1 MLITTCPHCE
11 TRFKVTTDQLLLRN
25 GTVRCGACR
34 QVFDGGARL
43 VSDEAADLLLNP
55 QVHDEVE
62 STAAVTASE
71 FSPASGKVESNM
83 HDELETLSK
92 AISDWQVQP
101 RKDLPRFDL
110 HLAEEEDIDSTPE
123 VTPPLVTPPLV
134 SNPAIN
140 TRTSEPAFVQEAKQ
154 KARRS
159 RVWKT
164 IFWLGIPLLLISLAI
179 QLVIHFRNEI
189 VAQSPE
195 SDPAMRVACSYL
207 NCTINLPA
215 QIKQLSLQSSQ
226 LRAIPDQVNQFELI
240 ALLRNQ
246 SPSPQ
251 SWPSLELQLKDEI
264 GDIITRKVFLPQ
276 NFLIQPK
283 LLKQGIAAQSEHE
296 IRLVFELTGP
306 APTDFQ
312 LTMFYP

>member
-11 TRFKVTTDQLLLRN
+11 TRFKVTTEQLLLRN

-55 QVHDEVE
+55 IAAQE
-62 STAAVTASE
+62 SELTIAASE
-71 FSPASGKVESNM
+71 SMPATGKAEPNM
-83 HDELETLSK
+83 QDELETLSK

-101 RKDLPRFDL
+101 RKDLPKFDPL
-110 HLAEEEDIDSTPE
+110 LDE
-123 VTPPLVTPPLV
+123 VEVDFPPVV
-134 SNPAIN
+134 SNPTISTPAN
-140 TRTSEPAFVQEAKQ
+140 EPTFVQEAKQ

-159 RVWKT
+159 RLWKT
-164 IFWLGIPLLLISLAI
+164 VIWVGIPLLLISLAL
-179 QLVIHFRNEI
+179 QLLIHFRNEI
-189 VAQSPE
+189 VAQAPE
-195 SDPAMRVACSYL
+195 SDPAMRIACAYL
-207 NCTINLPA
+207 GCTINLPA

-251 SWPSLELQLKDEI
+251 AWPSLELQLKDEI
-264 GDIITRKVFLPQ
+264 GEIITRKVFLPQ
-276 NFLIQPK
+276 NFLTQPN
-283 LLKQGIAAQSEHE
+283 LVKQGITAQSEHE

>member
-11 TRFKVTTDQLLLRN
+11 TRFKVTTEQLLLRN

-55 QVHDEVE
+55 I
-62 STAAVTASE
+62 AAVETELASTASE
-71 FSPASGKVESNM
+71 SMPATGKTEPNM
-83 HDELETLSK
+83 QDELETLSK

-101 RKDLPRFDL
+101 RKDLPKFDPL
-110 HLAEEEDIDSTPE
+110 LEEYEVDS
-123 VTPPLVTPPLV
+123 PPVV
-134 SNPAIN
+134 SKTANS
-140 TRTSEPAFVQEAKQ
+140 TSANEPAFVQEAKQ

-159 RVWKT
+159 RLWKT
-164 IFWLGIPLLLISLAI
+164 VVWVGIPLLFITLAL

-195 SDPAMRVACSYL
+195 SDPAMRIACAYL
-207 NCTINLPA
+207 GCTINLPA

-251 SWPSLELQLKDEI
+251 SWPSLELQLKDDI
-264 GDIITRKVFLPQ
+264 GDVITRKVFLPQ
-276 NFLIQPK
+276 NFLTQPG
-283 LLKQGIAAQSEHE
+283 LLKLGIAAQSEHE

>member
-11 TRFKVTTDQLLLRN
+11 TRFKVTTEQLLLRN

-55 QVHDEVE
+55 IAAQE
-62 STAAVTASE
+62 SEFATAASE
-71 FSPASGKVESNM
+71 SMPAAGKTEPNM
-83 HDELETLSK
+83 QDELETLSK
-92 AISDWQVQP
+92 AITDWQVQP
-101 RKDLPRFDL
+101 RKDLPKFDPL
-110 HLAEEEDIDSTPE
+110 LEEYEDDS
-123 VTPPLVTPPLV
+123 
-134 SNPAIN
+134 SPAN
-140 TRTSEPAFVQEAKQ
+140 HSAATSTATAEPAFVQEAKQ

-159 RVWKT
+159 RLWKT
-164 IFWLGIPLLLISLAI
+164 VIWLGIPLLLISLTI
-179 QLVIHFRNEI
+179 QLLIHFRNEI
-189 VAQSPE
+189 VVQAPE
-195 SDPAMRVACSYL
+195 SDPAMRIVCSYL
-207 NCTINLPA
+207 GCIINLPA

-251 SWPSLELQLKDEI
+251 SWPSLELQLKDDI

-276 NFLIQPK
+276 NFLTQPS

>member
-11 TRFKVTTDQLLLRN
+11 TRFKVTTEQLLLRN

-43 VSDEAADLLLNP
+43 VRDEAADLLLNP
-55 QVHDEVE
+55 IAAHE
-62 STAAVTASE
+62 SELITTASE
-71 FSPASGKVESNM
+71 SMPASGKIEPNM
-83 HDELETLSK
+83 QDELDTLSK

-101 RKDLPRFDL
+101 RKDLPKFDPL
-110 HLAEEEDIDSTPE
+110 LDEDEADSPPVSSPANSTPA
-123 VTPPLVTPPLV
+123 
-134 SNPAIN
+134 N
-140 TRTSEPAFVQEAKQ
+140 EPAFVQEAKQ
-154 KARRS
+154 KVRRS
-159 RVWKT
+159 RMWKT

-189 VAQSPE
+189 VAQAPE
-195 SDPAMRVACSYL
+195 SDPAMRIACAYL
-207 NCTINLPA
+207 GCTINLPA

-251 SWPSLELQLKDEI
+251 AWPSLELQLKDEI

-276 NFLIQPK
+276 NFLTQPN
-283 LLKQGIAAQSEHE
+283 LVKQGIAAQSEHE

>member
-11 TRFKVTTDQLLLRN
+11 TRFKVTTEQLLLRN

-55 QVHDEVE
+55 I
-62 STAAVTASE
+62 AAAETELTSIASE
-71 FSPASGKVESNM
+71 SMPASGKTEPNM
-83 HDELETLSK
+83 QDELETLSK

-101 RKDLPRFDL
+101 RKDLPKFDPL
-110 HLAEEEDIDSTPE
+110 LEEYEVDS
-123 VTPPLVTPPLV
+123 PPVV
-134 SNPAIN
+134 STTANS
-140 TRTSEPAFVQEAKQ
+140 TSANEPAFVQEAKQ

-159 RVWKT
+159 RLWKT
-164 IFWLGIPLLLISLAI
+164 VVWVGIPLLLITLAL

-195 SDPAMRVACSYL
+195 SDPAMRVVCAYL
-207 NCTINLPA
+207 GCTINLPA

-251 SWPSLELQLKDEI
+251 SWPSLELQLKDDI

-276 NFLIQPK
+276 NFLTQPG
-283 LLKQGIAAQSEHE
+283 LLKLGIAAQSEHE

>member
-11 TRFKVTTDQLLLRN
+11 TRFKVTTEQLLLRN

-55 QVHDEVE
+55 IAAQESE
-62 STAAVTASE
+62 LSTAASE
-71 FSPASGKVESNM
+71 SMSASGKTETNM
-83 HDELETLSK
+83 QDELETLSK

-101 RKDLPRFDL
+101 RKDLPKFDPL
-110 HLAEEEDIDSTPE
+110 LDEVEVNSPPVVGTPA
-123 VTPPLVTPPLV
+123 
-134 SNPAIN
+134 N
-140 TRTSEPAFVQEAKQ
+140 EPTFVQEAKQ

-159 RVWKT
+159 RLWKT
-164 IFWLGIPLLLISLAI
+164 VIWVGIPLLLISLAL
-179 QLVIHFRNEI
+179 QLLIHFRNEI
-189 VAQSPE
+189 VAQAPE
-195 SDPAMRVACSYL
+195 SDPAMRIACAYL
-207 NCTINLPA
+207 GCTINLPA

-251 SWPSLELQLKDEI
+251 AWPSLELQLKDEI

-276 NFLIQPK
+276 NFLTQPN
-283 LLKQGIAAQSEHE
+283 LVKQGIAAQSEHE

>member
-11 TRFKVTTDQLLLRN
+11 TRFKVTTEQLLLRN

-55 QVHDEVE
+55 I
-62 STAAVTASE
+62 AAVETELASTASE
-71 FSPASGKVESNM
+71 SMPATGKTEPNM
-83 HDELETLSK
+83 QDELETLSK

-101 RKDLPRFDL
+101 RKDLPKFDPL
-110 HLAEEEDIDSTPE
+110 LEEYEVDS
-123 VTPPLVTPPLV
+123 PPVV
-134 SNPAIN
+134 STTANS
-140 TRTSEPAFVQEAKQ
+140 TSANEPAFVQEAKQ

-159 RVWKT
+159 RLWKT
-164 IFWLGIPLLLISLAI
+164 VVWVGIPLLFITLAL

-195 SDPAMRVACSYL
+195 SDPAMRIACAYL
-207 NCTINLPA
+207 GCTINLPA

-251 SWPSLELQLKDEI
+251 SWPSLELQLKDDI
-264 GDIITRKVFLPQ
+264 GDVITRKVFLPQ
-276 NFLIQPK
+276 NFLTQPS
-283 LLKQGIAAQSEHE
+283 LLKLGIAAQSEHE

>member
-11 TRFKVTTDQLLLRN
+11 TRFKVTTEQLLLRN

-55 QVHDEVE
+55 IAAQE
-62 STAAVTASE
+62 SEFATAASE
-71 FSPASGKVESNM
+71 SMSAAGKTEPNM
-83 HDELETLSK
+83 QDELETLSK
-92 AISDWQVQP
+92 AITDWQVQP
-101 RKDLPRFDL
+101 RKDLPKFDPL
-110 HLAEEEDIDSTPE
+110 LEEYEDDS
-123 VTPPLVTPPLV
+123 
-134 SNPAIN
+134 SPAN
-140 TRTSEPAFVQEAKQ
+140 HSAATSTATAEPAFVQEAKQ

-159 RVWKT
+159 RLWKT
-164 IFWLGIPLLLISLAI
+164 VIWLGIPLLLISLTI
-179 QLVIHFRNEI
+179 QLLIHFRNEI
-189 VAQSPE
+189 VVQAPE
-195 SDPAMRVACSYL
+195 SDPAMRSVCSYL
-207 NCTINLPA
+207 GCIINLPS

-251 SWPSLELQLKDEI
+251 SWPSLELQLKDDI

-276 NFLIQPK
+276 NFLTQPS

>member
-11 TRFKVTTDQLLLRN
+11 TRFKVTTEQLLLRN

-55 QVHDEVE
+55 I
-62 STAAVTASE
+62 AAVETELTSTASE
-71 FSPASGKVESNM
+71 SMPATGKTEPNM
-83 HDELETLSK
+83 QDELETLSK

-101 RKDLPRFDL
+101 RKDLPKFDPL
-110 HLAEEEDIDSTPE
+110 LEEYEVDSPPVVSKTANNTLA
-123 VTPPLVTPPLV
+123 
-134 SNPAIN
+134 N
-140 TRTSEPAFVQEAKQ
+140 EPAFVQEAKQ

-159 RVWKT
+159 RLWKT
-164 IFWLGIPLLLISLAI
+164 LVWVGIPLLFITLAL

-195 SDPAMRVACSYL
+195 SDPAMRIACAYL
-207 NCTINLPA
+207 GCTINLPA

-251 SWPSLELQLKDEI
+251 SWPSLELQLKDDI
-264 GDIITRKVFLPQ
+264 GDVITRKVFLPQ
-276 NFLIQPK
+276 NFLTQPG
-283 LLKQGIAAQSEHE
+283 LLKLGIAAQSEHE

>member
-11 TRFKVTTDQLLLRN
+11 TRFKVTTEQLLLRN

-55 QVHDEVE
+55 I
-62 STAAVTASE
+62 AAVETELTSTASE
-71 FSPASGKVESNM
+71 SMPATGKTEPNM
-83 HDELETLSK
+83 QDELETLSK

-101 RKDLPRFDL
+101 RKDLPKFDPL
-110 HLAEEEDIDSTPE
+110 LEEYEVDS
-123 VTPPLVTPPLV
+123 PPVV
-134 SNPAIN
+134 STTANS
-140 TRTSEPAFVQEAKQ
+140 TSANEPAFVQEAKQ

-159 RVWKT
+159 RLWKT
-164 IFWLGIPLLLISLAI
+164 VVWVGIPLLFITLAL

-195 SDPAMRVACSYL
+195 SDPAMRIACAYL
-207 NCTINLPA
+207 GCTINLPA

-251 SWPSLELQLKDEI
+251 SWPSLELQLKDDI
-264 GDIITRKVFLPQ
+264 GDVITRKVFLPQ
-276 NFLIQPK
+276 NFLTQPS
-283 LLKQGIAAQSEHE
+283 LLKLGIAAQSEHE

>member
-11 TRFKVTTDQLLLRN
+11 TRFKVTTEQLLLRN

-55 QVHDEVE
+55 IAAQE
-62 STAAVTASE
+62 SELTSATSE
-71 FSPASGKVESNM
+71 SMPATGKTEPNM
-83 HDELETLSK
+83 QNELDTLSK
-92 AISDWQVQP
+92 AISDWKVQP
-101 RKDLPRFDL
+101 RKDLPKFDPL
-110 HLAEEEDIDSTPE
+110 LDEYEVDSSP
-123 VTPPLVTPPLV
+123 VV
-134 SNPAIN
+134 SNPTISKPAN
-140 TRTSEPAFVQEAKQ
+140 EPTFVQESKQ
-154 KARRS
+154 KAHRS
-159 RVWKT
+159 RLWKT
-164 IFWLGIPLLLISLAI
+164 VIWVGIPLLLISLAL
-179 QLVIHFRNEI
+179 QLLIHFRNEI
-189 VAQSPE
+189 VAQAPE
-195 SDPAMRVACSYL
+195 SDPAMRIACAYL
-207 NCTINLPA
+207 GCTINLPT

-226 LRAIPDQVNQFELI
+226 LRAIPDQVNQFELV

-251 SWPSLELQLKDEI
+251 AWPSLELQLKDEI
-264 GDIITRKVFLPQ
+264 GVIITRKVFSPQ
-276 NFLIQPK
+276 NFLTQPN
-283 LLKQGIAAQSEHE
+283 LVKQGITAQSEQE

>member
-11 TRFKVTTDQLLLRN
+11 TRFKVTTEQLLLRN

-55 QVHDEVE
+55 IAAQE
-62 STAAVTASE
+62 SELTSATSE
-71 FSPASGKVESNM
+71 SMPATGKTEPNM
-83 HDELETLSK
+83 QDELDTLSK
-92 AISDWQVQP
+92 AISDWQAQP
-101 RKDLPRFDL
+101 RKDLPKFDPL
-110 HLAEEEDIDSTPE
+110 LDEDE
-123 VTPPLVTPPLV
+123 VDPPPVV
-134 SNPAIN
+134 SNPTISTPAN
-140 TRTSEPAFVQEAKQ
+140 EPTFVQESKQ

-159 RVWKT
+159 RLWKT
-164 IFWLGIPLLLISLAI
+164 VIWVGIPLLLISLAL
-179 QLVIHFRNEI
+179 QLLIHFRNEI
-189 VAQSPE
+189 VAQAPE
-195 SDPAMRVACSYL
+195 SDPAMRIACAYL
-207 NCTINLPA
+207 GCTINLPA

-251 SWPSLELQLKDEI
+251 AWPSLELQLKDEI
-264 GDIITRKVFLPQ
+264 GEIITRKVFLPQ
-276 NFLIQPK
+276 NFLTQPN
-283 LLKQGIAAQSEHE
+283 LVKQGITAQSEHE

>member
-11 TRFKVTTDQLLLRN
+11 TRFKVTTEQLLLRN

-55 QVHDEVE
+55 I
-62 STAAVTASE
+62 AAVETELTSTASE
-71 FSPASGKVESNM
+71 SMPATGKTEPNM
-83 HDELETLSK
+83 QDELETLSK

-101 RKDLPRFDL
+101 RKDLPKFDPL
-110 HLAEEEDIDSTPE
+110 LEEYEVDS
-123 VTPPLVTPPLV
+123 PPVV
-134 SNPAIN
+134 STTANS
-140 TRTSEPAFVQEAKQ
+140 TSANEPAFVQEAKQ

-159 RVWKT
+159 RLWKT
-164 IFWLGIPLLLISLAI
+164 VVWVGIPLLFITLAL

-195 SDPAMRVACSYL
+195 SDPAMRIACAYL
-207 NCTINLPA
+207 GCTINLPA

-251 SWPSLELQLKDEI
+251 SWPSLELQLKDDI
-264 GDIITRKVFLPQ
+264 GDVITRKVFLPQ
-276 NFLIQPK
+276 NFLTQPS
-283 LLKQGIAAQSEHE
+283 LLKLGIAAQSEHE

-306 APTDFQ
+306 APNDFQ

>member
-11 TRFKVTTDQLLLRN
+11 TRFKVTTEQLLLRN

-55 QVHDEVE
+55 IATQETE
-62 STAAVTASE
+62 LTTAASE
-71 FSPASGKVESNM
+71 SMPESIPASGKTEPNM
-83 HDELETLSK
+83 QDELETLSK

-101 RKDLPRFDL
+101 RKDLPKFDPL
-110 HLAEEEDIDSTPE
+110 LDEDEVDSPPVMNTPISTPANE
-123 VTPPLVTPPLV
+123 
-134 SNPAIN
+134 SAN
-140 TRTSEPAFVQEAKQ
+140 EPAFVQEAKQ

-159 RVWKT
+159 RMWKT

-189 VAQSPE
+189 VAQAPE
-195 SDPAMRVACSYL
+195 SDPTMRIACAYL
-207 NCTINLPA
+207 GCTINLPA

-251 SWPSLELQLKDEI
+251 AWPSLELQLKDEI

-276 NFLIQPK
+276 NFLTQPN
-283 LLKQGIAAQSEHE
+283 LGKQGIAAQSEHE

>member
-11 TRFKVTTDQLLLRN
+11 TRFKVTTEQLLLRN

-55 QVHDEVE
+55 IAAQE
-62 STAAVTASE
+62 SEFTAATSE
-71 FSPASGKVESNM
+71 SIPATDKTESNM
-83 HDELETLSK
+83 QDELETLSK
-92 AISDWQVQP
+92 AITDWQVQP
-101 RKDLPRFDL
+101 RKDLPKFDPL
-110 HLAEEEDIDSTPE
+110 LDEYEEADSTP
-123 VTPPLVTPPLV
+123 VVSIPTTTSTP
-134 SNPAIN
+134 A
-140 TRTSEPAFVQEAKQ
+140 SEPAFVQEAKQ
-154 KARRS
+154 KVRRS
-159 RVWKT
+159 RIWKT
-164 IFWLGIPLLLISLAI
+164 IFWLGIPVLLISLAL

-189 VAQSPE
+189 VAQAPE
-195 SDPAMRVACSYL
+195 SDPAMRIACAYL
-207 NCTINLPA
+207 GCTINLPA

-251 SWPSLELQLKDEI
+251 AWPSLELQLKDEI

-276 NFLIQPK
+276 NFLTQPN
-283 LLKQGIAAQSEHE
+283 LVKQGITAQSEHE

>member
-11 TRFKVTTDQLLLRN
+11 TRFKVTTEQLLLRN

-55 QVHDEVE
+55 IATQE
-62 STAAVTASE
+62 SELTIAASE
-71 FSPASGKVESNM
+71 SMPATGKTESNM
-83 HDELETLSK
+83 QDELETLSK

-101 RKDLPRFDL
+101 RKDLPKFDPL
-110 HLAEEEDIDSTPE
+110 LDEDEVDSLP
-123 VTPPLVTPPLV
+123 VV
-134 SNPAIN
+134 SNPTISTPAN
-140 TRTSEPAFVQEAKQ
+140 EPTFVQEAKQ

-159 RVWKT
+159 RLWKT
-164 IFWLGIPLLLISLAI
+164 VIWVGIPLLLISLAL
-179 QLVIHFRNEI
+179 QLLIHFRNEI
-189 VAQSPE
+189 VAQAPE
-195 SDPAMRVACSYL
+195 SDPAMRIACAYL
-207 NCTINLPA
+207 GCTINLPA

-251 SWPSLELQLKDEI
+251 AWPSLELQLKDEI

-276 NFLIQPK
+276 NFLTQPN
-283 LLKQGIAAQSEHE
+283 LVKQGITAQSEHE

>member
-11 TRFKVTTDQLLLRN
+11 TRFKVTTEQLLLRN

-55 QVHDEVE
+55 IAAQE
-62 STAAVTASE
+62 SELSIAASE
-71 FSPASGKVESNM
+71 SMSASGKTETNM
-83 HDELETLSK
+83 QDELETLSK

-101 RKDLPRFDL
+101 RKDLPKFDPL
-110 HLAEEEDIDSTPE
+110 LDEVEVNSPPVVGTPA
-123 VTPPLVTPPLV
+123 
-134 SNPAIN
+134 N
-140 TRTSEPAFVQEAKQ
+140 EPTFVQEAKQ

-159 RVWKT
+159 RLWKT
-164 IFWLGIPLLLISLAI
+164 VIWVGIPLLLISLAL
-179 QLVIHFRNEI
+179 QLLIHFRNEI
-189 VAQSPE
+189 VAQAPE
-195 SDPAMRVACSYL
+195 SDPAMRIACAYL
-207 NCTINLPA
+207 GCTINLPA

-251 SWPSLELQLKDEI
+251 AWPSLELQLKDEI

-276 NFLIQPK
+276 NFLTQPN
-283 LLKQGIAAQSEHE
+283 LVKQGIAAQSEHE

>member
-11 TRFKVTTDQLLLRN
+11 TRFKVTTEQLLLRN

-55 QVHDEVE
+55 IAAQE
-62 STAAVTASE
+62 SEFATAASE
-71 FSPASGKVESNM
+71 SMSAAGKTEPNM
-83 HDELETLSK
+83 QDELETLSK
-92 AISDWQVQP
+92 AITDWQVQP
-101 RKDLPRFDL
+101 RKDLPKFDPL
-110 HLAEEEDIDSTPE
+110 LEEYEDDS
-123 VTPPLVTPPLV
+123 
-134 SNPAIN
+134 SPAKHSAA
-140 TRTSEPAFVQEAKQ
+140 TSAATSTATAEPAFVQEAKQ

-159 RVWKT
+159 RLWKT
-164 IFWLGIPLLLISLAI
+164 VIWLGIPLLLISLTI
-179 QLVIHFRNEI
+179 QLLIHFRNEI
-189 VAQSPE
+189 VVQAPE
-195 SDPAMRVACSYL
+195 SDPAMRIVCSYL
-207 NCTINLPA
+207 GCIINLPA

-251 SWPSLELQLKDEI
+251 SWPSLELQLKDDI

-276 NFLIQPK
+276 NFLTQPS

>member
-11 TRFKVTTDQLLLRN
+11 TRFKVTTEQLLLRN

-55 QVHDEVE
+55 IAAQE
-62 STAAVTASE
+62 SEFATAASE
-71 FSPASGKVESNM
+71 SMSAAGKTEPNM
-83 HDELETLSK
+83 QDELETLSK
-92 AISDWQVQP
+92 AITDWQVQP
-101 RKDLPRFDL
+101 RKDLPKFDPL
-110 HLAEEEDIDSTPE
+110 LEEYEDDS
-123 VTPPLVTPPLV
+123 
-134 SNPAIN
+134 SPAN
-140 TRTSEPAFVQEAKQ
+140 HSAATSTATAEPAFIQEAKQ

-159 RVWKT
+159 RLWKT
-164 IFWLGIPLLLISLAI
+164 VIWLGIPLLLISLTI
-179 QLVIHFRNEI
+179 QLLVHFRNEI
-189 VAQSPE
+189 VVQAPE
-195 SDPAMRVACSYL
+195 SDPAMRIVCSYL
-207 NCTINLPA
+207 GCIINLPA

-251 SWPSLELQLKDEI
+251 SWPSLELQLKDDI

-276 NFLIQPK
+276 NFLTQPS

>member
-11 TRFKVTTDQLLLRN
+11 TRFKVTTEQLLLRN

-55 QVHDEVE
+55 IAAQE
-62 STAAVTASE
+62 SELTTVASE
-71 FSPASGKVESNM
+71 SMPATGKTEPNM
-83 HDELETLSK
+83 QDELETLSK

-101 RKDLPRFDL
+101 RKDLPKFDPL
-110 HLAEEEDIDSTPE
+110 LDEDEVDS
-123 VTPPLVTPPLV
+123 PPVV
-134 SNPAIN
+134 SNPTIS
-140 TRTSEPAFVQEAKQ
+140 TSANEPTFVQEAKQ

-159 RVWKT
+159 RLWKT
-164 IFWLGIPLLLISLAI
+164 VIWVGIPLLLISLAL
-179 QLVIHFRNEI
+179 QLLIHFRNEI
-189 VAQSPE
+189 VAQAPE
-195 SDPAMRVACSYL
+195 SDPAMRIACAYL
-207 NCTINLPA
+207 GCTINLPA

-251 SWPSLELQLKDEI
+251 AWPSLELQLKDEI

-276 NFLIQPK
+276 NFLTQPN
-283 LLKQGIAAQSEHE
+283 LVKQGITAQSEHE

>member
-11 TRFKVTTDQLLLRN
+11 TRFKVTTEQLLLRN

-55 QVHDEVE
+55 I
-62 STAAVTASE
+62 AAVETELASTASE
-71 FSPASGKVESNM
+71 SMPATGKTEPNM
-83 HDELETLSK
+83 QDELETLSK

-101 RKDLPRFDL
+101 RKDLPKFDPL
-110 HLAEEEDIDSTPE
+110 LEEYEVDS
-123 VTPPLVTPPLV
+123 PPVV
-134 SNPAIN
+134 SKTANS
-140 TRTSEPAFVQEAKQ
+140 TSANEPAFVQEAKQ

-159 RVWKT
+159 RLWKT
-164 IFWLGIPLLLISLAI
+164 VVWVGIPLLFITLAL

-189 VAQSPE
+189 VAQAPE
-195 SDPAMRVACSYL
+195 SDPAMRIACAYL
-207 NCTINLPA
+207 GCTINLPA

-251 SWPSLELQLKDEI
+251 SWPSLELQLKDDI
-264 GDIITRKVFLPQ
+264 GDVISRKVFLPQ
-276 NFLIQPK
+276 HFLTQPGSLK
-283 LLKQGIAAQSEHE
+283 LGNAAQSEYE

>member
-11 TRFKVTTDQLLLRN
+11 TRFKVTTEQLLLRN

-55 QVHDEVE
+55 IAAQE
-62 STAAVTASE
+62 SEFATAASE
-71 FSPASGKVESNM
+71 SMSAAGKTEPNM
-83 HDELETLSK
+83 QDELETLSK
-92 AISDWQVQP
+92 AITDWQVQP
-101 RKDLPRFDL
+101 RKDLPKFDPL
-110 HLAEEEDIDSTPE
+110 LEEYEDDS
-123 VTPPLVTPPLV
+123 
-134 SNPAIN
+134 SPANHSAATN
-140 TRTSEPAFVQEAKQ
+140 TATAEPAFVQEAKQ

-159 RVWKT
+159 RLWKT
-164 IFWLGIPLLLISLAI
+164 VIWLGIPLLLISLTI
-179 QLVIHFRNEI
+179 QLLIHFRNEI
-189 VAQSPE
+189 VVQAPE
-195 SDPAMRVACSYL
+195 SDPAMRIVCSYL
-207 NCTINLPA
+207 GCIINLPA

-251 SWPSLELQLKDEI
+251 SWPSLELQLKDDI

-276 NFLIQPK
+276 NFLTQPS

>member
-11 TRFKVTTDQLLLRN
+11 TRFKVTTEQLLLRN

-55 QVHDEVE
+55 IAAQE
-62 STAAVTASE
+62 SELATAASE
-71 FSPASGKVESNM
+71 SMPAAGKTEPTM

-92 AISDWQVQP
+92 AITDWQVQP
-101 RKDLPRFDL
+101 RKDLPKFDPL
-110 HLAEEEDIDSTPE
+110 LEEYEDDS
-123 VTPPLVTPPLV
+123 
-134 SNPAIN
+134 SPAKYSAA
-140 TRTSEPAFVQEAKQ
+140 TSTATAEPAFVQEAKQ

-159 RVWKT
+159 RLWKT
-164 IFWLGIPLLLISLAI
+164 VIWLGIPLLLISLTI
-179 QLVIHFRNEI
+179 QLLIHFRNEI
-189 VAQSPE
+189 VVQAPE
-195 SDPAMRVACSYL
+195 SDPAMRIVCSYL
-207 NCTINLPA
+207 GCTINLPA

-251 SWPSLELQLKDEI
+251 SWPSLELQLKDDI

-276 NFLIQPK
+276 NFLTQPS

>member
-11 TRFKVTTDQLLLRN
+11 TRFKVTTEQLLLRN

-55 QVHDEVE
+55 IAAQE
-62 STAAVTASE
+62 SELTSATSE
-71 FSPASGKVESNM
+71 SMPATGKTEPNM
-83 HDELETLSK
+83 QNELDTLSK
-92 AISDWQVQP
+92 AISDWKVQP
-101 RKDLPRFDL
+101 RKDLPKFDPL
-110 HLAEEEDIDSTPE
+110 LDEDEVDSSP
-123 VTPPLVTPPLV
+123 VV
-134 SNPAIN
+134 SNPTISTPAN
-140 TRTSEPAFVQEAKQ
+140 EPTFVQESKQ

-159 RVWKT
+159 RLWKT
-164 IFWLGIPLLLISLAI
+164 VIWVGIPILLISLAL
-179 QLVIHFRNEI
+179 QLLIHFRNEI
-189 VAQSPE
+189 VAQAPE
-195 SDPAMRVACSYL
+195 SDPAMRIACAYL
-207 NCTINLPA
+207 GCTINLPA

-251 SWPSLELQLKDEI
+251 AWPSLELQLKDEI
-264 GDIITRKVFLPQ
+264 GVIITRKVFLPQ
-276 NFLIQPK
+276 NFLTQPN
-283 LLKQGIAAQSEHE
+283 LVKQGIAAQSEHE

>member
-11 TRFKVTTDQLLLRN
+11 TRFKVTTEQLLLRN

-55 QVHDEVE
+55 I
-62 STAAVTASE
+62 AAVETELTSTASE
-71 FSPASGKVESNM
+71 SMPAIGKTEPNM
-83 HDELETLSK
+83 QDELETLSK

-101 RKDLPRFDL
+101 RKDLPKFDPL
-110 HLAEEEDIDSTPE
+110 LEEYEVDS
-123 VTPPLVTPPLV
+123 PPVV
-134 SNPAIN
+134 S
-140 TRTSEPAFVQEAKQ
+140 TSPNSTSANEPAFVQEAKQ

-159 RVWKT
+159 RLWKT
-164 IFWLGIPLLLISLAI
+164 VVWVGIPLLFITLAL

-195 SDPAMRVACSYL
+195 SDPAMRIACAYL
-207 NCTINLPA
+207 GCTINLPA

-251 SWPSLELQLKDEI
+251 SWPSLELQLKDDI
-264 GDIITRKVFLPQ
+264 GDVITRKVFLPQ
-276 NFLIQPK
+276 NFLTQPS
-283 LLKQGIAAQSEHE
+283 LLKLGIAAQSEHE

>member
-11 TRFKVTTDQLLLRN
+11 TRFKVTTEQLLLRN

-55 QVHDEVE
+55 IAAQE
-62 STAAVTASE
+62 SEFATAASE
-71 FSPASGKVESNM
+71 SMSAAGKTEPNM
-83 HDELETLSK
+83 QDELETLSK
-92 AISDWQVQP
+92 AITDWQVQP
-101 RKDLPRFDL
+101 RKDLPKFDPL
-110 HLAEEEDIDSTPE
+110 LEEYEDDS
-123 VTPPLVTPPLV
+123 
-134 SNPAIN
+134 SPAN
-140 TRTSEPAFVQEAKQ
+140 HSAATSTATAEPAFVQEAKQ

-159 RVWKT
+159 RLWKT
-164 IFWLGIPLLLISLAI
+164 VIWLGIPLLLISLTI
-179 QLVIHFRNEI
+179 QLLIHFRNEI
-189 VAQSPE
+189 VVQAPE
-195 SDPAMRVACSYL
+195 SDPAMRIVCSYL
-207 NCTINLPA
+207 GCIINLPA

-251 SWPSLELQLKDEI
+251 SWPSLELQLKDDI

-276 NFLIQPK
+276 NFLTQPS

>member
-11 TRFKVTTDQLLLRN
+11 TRFKVTTEQLLLRN

-55 QVHDEVE
+55 IATQE
-62 STAAVTASE
+62 SELTTVASE
-71 FSPASGKVESNM
+71 SMPATGKTESNM
-83 HDELETLSK
+83 QDELETLSK

-101 RKDLPRFDL
+101 RKDLPKFDPL
-110 HLAEEEDIDSTPE
+110 LDEDEIDS
-123 VTPPLVTPPLV
+123 PPVV
-134 SNPAIN
+134 SNPTISTPAN
-140 TRTSEPAFVQEAKQ
+140 EPTFVQEAKQ

-159 RVWKT
+159 RLWKT
-164 IFWLGIPLLLISLAI
+164 VIWVGIPLLLISLAL
-179 QLVIHFRNEI
+179 QLLIHFRNEI
-189 VAQSPE
+189 VAQAPE
-195 SDPAMRVACSYL
+195 SDPAMRIACAYL
-207 NCTINLPA
+207 GCNINLPA

-226 LRAIPDQVNQFELI
+226 LRAIPDQANQFELI

-251 SWPSLELQLKDEI
+251 AWPSLELQLKDEI
-264 GDIITRKVFLPQ
+264 GIIITRKVFLPR
-276 NFLIQPK
+276 NFLTQPN
-283 LLKQGIAAQSEHE
+283 LVKQGIAAQSEHE

>member
-11 TRFKVTTDQLLLRN
+11 TRFKVTTEQLLLRN

-55 QVHDEVE
+55 IAAQE
-62 STAAVTASE
+62 SEFATAASE
-71 FSPASGKVESNM
+71 SMPAAGKTEPNM
-83 HDELETLSK
+83 QDELETLSK
-92 AISDWQVQP
+92 AITDWQVQP
-101 RKDLPRFDL
+101 RKDLPKFDPL
-110 HLAEEEDIDSTPE
+110 LEEYEDDSSPSKHSAATST
-123 VTPPLVTPPLV
+123 V
-134 SNPAIN
+134 
-140 TRTSEPAFVQEAKQ
+140 TSEPAFVQEAKQ

-159 RVWKT
+159 RLWKT
-164 IFWLGIPLLLISLAI
+164 VIWLGIPLLLISLTI
-179 QLVIHFRNEI
+179 QLLIHFRNEI
-189 VAQSPE
+189 VVQAPE
-195 SDPAMRVACSYL
+195 SDPAMRIVCSYL
-207 NCTINLPA
+207 GCTINLPA

-251 SWPSLELQLKDEI
+251 SWPSLELQLKDDI

-276 NFLIQPK
+276 NFLTQPS

>member
-11 TRFKVTTDQLLLRN
+11 TRFKVTTEQLLLRN

-55 QVHDEVE
+55 IAAQE
-62 STAAVTASE
+62 SELIIAASE
-71 FSPASGKVESNM
+71 SMPATSKTEPNM
-83 HDELETLSK
+83 QDELETLSK

-101 RKDLPRFDL
+101 RKDLPKFDPL
-110 HLAEEEDIDSTPE
+110 LDEVEVDS
-123 VTPPLVTPPLV
+123 PPLV
-134 SNPAIN
+134 SNPTISKPAN
-140 TRTSEPAFVQEAKQ
+140 EPTFVQEAKQ

-159 RVWKT
+159 RLWKT
-164 IFWLGIPLLLISLAI
+164 VIWVGIPLLLISLAL
-179 QLVIHFRNEI
+179 QLLIHFRNEI
-189 VAQSPE
+189 VAQAPE
-195 SDPAMRVACSYL
+195 SDPAMRIACAYL
-207 NCTINLPA
+207 GCTINLPA

-251 SWPSLELQLKDEI
+251 AWPSLELQLKDEI

-276 NFLIQPK
+276 NFLTQPN
-283 LLKQGIAAQSEHE
+283 LVKQGITAQSEHE

>member
-11 TRFKVTTDQLLLRN
+11 TRFKVTTEQLLLRN

-55 QVHDEVE
+55 IATQE
-62 STAAVTASE
+62 SELTIAASE
-71 FSPASGKVESNM
+71 SMPATGKTESNM
-83 HDELETLSK
+83 QDELETLSK

-101 RKDLPRFDL
+101 RKDLPKFDPL
-110 HLAEEEDIDSTPE
+110 LDEDEVDSLP
-123 VTPPLVTPPLV
+123 VV
-134 SNPAIN
+134 SNPTISTPAN
-140 TRTSEPAFVQEAKQ
+140 EPTFVQEAKQ

-159 RVWKT
+159 RLWKT
-164 IFWLGIPLLLISLAI
+164 VIWVGIPLLLISLAL
-179 QLVIHFRNEI
+179 QLLIHFRNEI
-189 VAQSPE
+189 VAQAPE
-195 SDPAMRVACSYL
+195 SDPAMRIACAYL
-207 NCTINLPA
+207 GCTINLPA

-251 SWPSLELQLKDEI
+251 AWPSLELQLKDEI

-276 NFLIQPK
+276 NFLTQAN
-283 LLKQGIAAQSEHE
+283 LVKQGITAQSEHE

>member
-11 TRFKVTTDQLLLRN
+11 TRFKVTTEQLLLRN

-55 QVHDEVE
+55 IAAQE
-62 STAAVTASE
+62 SEFATAASE
-71 FSPASGKVESNM
+71 SMSAAGKTEPNM
-83 HDELETLSK
+83 QDELETLSK
-92 AISDWQVQP
+92 AITDWQVQP
-101 RKDLPRFDL
+101 RKDLPKFDPL
-110 HLAEEEDIDSTPE
+110 LEEYEDDS
-123 VTPPLVTPPLV
+123 
-134 SNPAIN
+134 SPAKHSAA
-140 TRTSEPAFVQEAKQ
+140 TSTATAEPAFVQEAKQ

-159 RVWKT
+159 RLWKT
-164 IFWLGIPLLLISLAI
+164 VIWLGIPLLLISLTI
-179 QLVIHFRNEI
+179 QLLIHFRNEI
-189 VAQSPE
+189 VVQAPE
-195 SDPAMRVACSYL
+195 SDPAMRIVCSYL
-207 NCTINLPA
+207 GCAINLPA

-251 SWPSLELQLKDEI
+251 SWPSLELQLKDDI

-276 NFLIQPK
+276 NFLTQPS

>member
-11 TRFKVTTDQLLLRN
+11 TRFKVTTEQLLLRN

-55 QVHDEVE
+55 IAAQESE
-62 STAAVTASE
+62 LSTAASE
-71 FSPASGKVESNM
+71 SMSASGKTETNM
-83 HDELETLSK
+83 QDELETLSK

-101 RKDLPRFDL
+101 CKDLPKFDPL
-110 HLAEEEDIDSTPE
+110 LDEVEVNSPPVVGTPA
-123 VTPPLVTPPLV
+123 
-134 SNPAIN
+134 N
-140 TRTSEPAFVQEAKQ
+140 EPTFVQEAKQ

-159 RVWKT
+159 RLWKT
-164 IFWLGIPLLLISLAI
+164 VIWVGIPLLLISLAL
-179 QLVIHFRNEI
+179 QLLIHFRNEI
-189 VAQSPE
+189 VAQAPE
-195 SDPAMRVACSYL
+195 SDPAMRIACAYL
-207 NCTINLPA
+207 GCTINLPA

-251 SWPSLELQLKDEI
+251 AWPSLELQLKDEI

-276 NFLIQPK
+276 NFLTQPN
-283 LLKQGIAAQSEHE
+283 LVKQGIAAQSEHE

>member
-11 TRFKVTTDQLLLRN
+11 TRFKVTTEQLLLRN

-55 QVHDEVE
+55 IAAQE
-62 STAAVTASE
+62 SEFATAASE
-71 FSPASGKVESNM
+71 SMSAAGKTEPNM
-83 HDELETLSK
+83 QDELETLSK
-92 AISDWQVQP
+92 AITDWQVQP
-101 RKDLPRFDL
+101 RKDLPKFDPL
-110 HLAEEEDIDSTPE
+110 LEEYEDDS
-123 VTPPLVTPPLV
+123 
-134 SNPAIN
+134 SPAN
-140 TRTSEPAFVQEAKQ
+140 HSAATSTATAEPAFVQEAKQ

-159 RVWKT
+159 RLWKT
-164 IFWLGIPLLLISLAI
+164 VIWLGIPLLLISLTI
-179 QLVIHFRNEI
+179 QLLIHFRNEI
-189 VAQSPE
+189 VVQAPE
-195 SDPAMRVACSYL
+195 SDPAMRIVCSYL
-207 NCTINLPA
+207 GCTINLPA

-251 SWPSLELQLKDEI
+251 SWPSLELQLKDDI

-276 NFLIQPK
+276 NFLTQPS

>member
-11 TRFKVTTDQLLLRN
+11 TRFKVTTEQLLLRN

-55 QVHDEVE
+55 IAAQE
-62 STAAVTASE
+62 SEFATAASE
-71 FSPASGKVESNM
+71 SMPAAGKTEPNM
-83 HDELETLSK
+83 QDELETLSK
-92 AISDWQVQP
+92 AITDWQVQP
-101 RKDLPRFDL
+101 RKDLPKFDPL
-110 HLAEEEDIDSTPE
+110 LEEYEDDSSP
-123 VTPPLVTPPLV
+123 
-134 SNPAIN
+134 SKHSAA
-140 TRTSEPAFVQEAKQ
+140 TSAATSTATAEPAFVQEAKQ

-159 RVWKT
+159 RLWKT
-164 IFWLGIPLLLISLAI
+164 VIWLGIPLLLISLTI
-179 QLVIHFRNEI
+179 QLLIHFRNEI
-189 VAQSPE
+189 VVQAPE
-195 SDPAMRVACSYL
+195 SDPAMRIVCSYL
-207 NCTINLPA
+207 GCTINLPA

-251 SWPSLELQLKDEI
+251 SWPSLELQLKDDI

-276 NFLIQPK
+276 NFLTQPS

>member
-11 TRFKVTTDQLLLRN
+11 TRFKVTTEQLLLRN

-55 QVHDEVE
+55 I
-62 STAAVTASE
+62 AAAETELTSAASE
-71 FSPASGKVESNM
+71 SMPASGKTEPNM
-83 HDELETLSK
+83 QDELETLSK

-101 RKDLPRFDL
+101 RKDLPKFDPL
-110 HLAEEEDIDSTPE
+110 LEEYEVDSPPVVSTTANNTPA
-123 VTPPLVTPPLV
+123 
-134 SNPAIN
+134 N
-140 TRTSEPAFVQEAKQ
+140 EPAFVQEAKQ

-159 RVWKT
+159 RLWKT
-164 IFWLGIPLLLISLAI
+164 VVWVGIPLLLITLAL

-195 SDPAMRVACSYL
+195 SDPAMRIACTYL
-207 NCTINLPA
+207 GCTINLPA

-251 SWPSLELQLKDEI
+251 SWPSLELQLKDDI
-264 GDIITRKVFLPQ
+264 GDVITRKVFLPQ
-276 NFLIQPK
+276 NFLNQPS
-283 LLKQGIAAQSEHE
+283 LLKLGIAAQSEHE